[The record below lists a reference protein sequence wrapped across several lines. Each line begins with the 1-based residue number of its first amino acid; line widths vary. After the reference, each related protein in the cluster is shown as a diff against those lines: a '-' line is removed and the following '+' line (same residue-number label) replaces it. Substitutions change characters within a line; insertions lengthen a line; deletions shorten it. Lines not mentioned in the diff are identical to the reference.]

1 MDLDK
6 VLDTVVEIQKEH
18 PDVYLGGS
26 ISLMLQNVLSR
37 KLGDVDLETQEKMYI
52 RQILKAAPHVN
63 VYTYYTEDG
72 VKYELLPNPSDY
84 HQDKSYVEYNYKE
97 NVLRLVPAERIIKV
111 KEKYILNPKCSD
123 PQKHIDDINNYYNKL
138 NK

>member
-6 VLDTVVEIQKEH
+6 ALDTVLEIQKDH

-37 KLGDVDLETQEKMYI
+37 KLGDVDLEIQRKMYI
-52 RQILKAAPHVN
+52 RHIFKSAPHVD
-63 VYTYYTEDG
+63 VYTYIKDG
-72 VKYELLPNPSDY
+72 IKYELLPNPSDD
-84 HQDKSYVEYNYKE
+84 HQDESYVEYNYKE
-97 NVLRLVPAERIIKV
+97 SVLKLVPAERIVKV
-111 KEKYILNPKCSD
+111 KEKYILNSRCTN
-123 PQKHIDDINNYYNKL
+123 PQKHIDDINNYYNSL

>member
-26 ISLMLQNVLSR
+26 ISLMLQNILSR
-37 KLGDVDLETQEKMYI
+37 EIGDVDLETQKKMYI
-52 RQILKAAPHVN
+52 RQVLKEAPHVN
-63 VYTYYTEDG
+63 LHIYIKDG

-84 HQDKSYVEYNYKE
+84 HQDGSYVEYNYKE
-97 NVLRLVPAERIIKV
+97 SILRLVPAERIIKV

-123 PQKHIDDINNYYNKL
+123 PQKHIDDINNYYNSL